1 MSTDPI
7 GKSPDRRKLIAVTYL
22 DIVGYSRLIG
32 LDDVGTLERLRT
44 LRRNLIDPAIDEHGG
59 KVVQTGGDSLLI
71 VFDSID
77 GAVRCAVQVQQQI
90 PIHDGGQPSEQAIRF
105 RVGINI
111 GDAIANGTD
120 LHGDAVNVVAR
131 LQAECPPGGICV
143 TRAVRDHMR
152 GRFDLTFEEL
162 GALSLKNIAHPVEAF
177 VLKLTADPFKPEPKE
192 RSLAVE
198 IRGALPLP
206 GKPSIAVLAFTNMSG
221 DLDQEYFSDGIADDI
236 ITELSRSRALFVIAR
251 NSSFI
256 YKGRAVDVKQVAR
269 ELGVRYVVEG
279 GVRRSGTRIRVTAQ
293 LIDAETGNHLWAE
306 RFNREIEDV
315 FAIQDEITDAIVTAI
330 RPAVADAEFRRAL
343 RKPPE
348 SLDAW
353 ETYLRGQ
360 WHYGQRTAADH
371 ERAKQ
376 LFQRAV
382 ANDATFSAPYVAL
395 AHAYLDDCGAFGTRS
410 VEDAAELSAGWARKA
425 LAIDP
430 EDADARAM
438 VAWTALVAGNS
449 DEACE
454 QVLLAR
460 TSNPNSAM
468 AILIEAHVLLFTG
481 RAVDARQGL
490 TACFRVDPRGPDS
503 HWVVHQFAISYYSE
517 GDYLKSVEAA
527 RRALARHPE
536 VSGTYRWLAA
546 ALGQLDRTQEAKAAL
561 NKAVELSP
569 RSFEFYTH
577 RRPPWHRPEDY
588 EHMLDGLRK
597 AGWDG

>member
-1 MSTDPI
+1 M
-7 GKSPDRRKLIAVTYL
+7 
-22 DIVGYSRLIG
+22 
-32 LDDVGTLERLRT
+32 
-44 LRRNLIDPAIDEHGG
+44 
-59 KVVQTGGDSLLI
+59 
-71 VFDSID
+71 
-77 GAVRCAVQVQQQI
+77 CA
-90 PIHDGGQPSEQAIRF
+90 A
-105 RVGINI
+105 
-111 GDAIANGTD
+111 
-120 LHGDAVNVVAR
+120 
-131 LQAECPPGGICV
+131 
-143 TRAVRDHMR
+143 TR
-152 GRFDLTFEEL
+152 E
-162 GALSLKNIAHPVEAF
+162 
-177 VLKLTADPFKPEPKE
+177 
-192 RSLAVE
+192 
-198 IRGALPLP
+198 ALPLP
-206 GKPSIAVLAFTNMSG
+206 DKPSIAVLAFTNMSG

-348 SLDAW
+348 SLGAW

-376 LFQRAV
+376 FFQRAV
-382 ANDATFSAPYVAL
+382 AIDATFPAPYVAL
-395 AHAYLDDCGAFGTRS
+395 AHTYLDDCGAFGTRS

-438 VAWTALVAGNS
+438 VAWTALVAGNA
-449 DEACE
+449 DEAYE

-460 TSNPNSAM
+460 ASNPNSAM

-490 TACFRVDPRGPDS
+490 MACLRVDPRGPDS
-503 HWVVHQFAISYYSE
+503 HWVVHQFAISYYFE

-527 RRALARHPE
+527 RRALARYPE

-546 ALGQLDRTQEAKAAL
+546 ALGQLGRTEEAKAAL
-561 NKAVELSP
+561 NRTVELSP

-588 EHMLDGLRK
+588 AHMLDGLRK

>member
-1 MSTDPI
+1 M
-7 GKSPDRRKLIAVTYL
+7 
-22 DIVGYSRLIG
+22 
-32 LDDVGTLERLRT
+32 
-44 LRRNLIDPAIDEHGG
+44 
-59 KVVQTGGDSLLI
+59 
-71 VFDSID
+71 
-77 GAVRCAVQVQQQI
+77 
-90 PIHDGGQPSEQAIRF
+90 
-105 RVGINI
+105 
-111 GDAIANGTD
+111 
-120 LHGDAVNVVAR
+120 
-131 LQAECPPGGICV
+131 
-143 TRAVRDHMR
+143 
-152 GRFDLTFEEL
+152 
-162 GALSLKNIAHPVEAF
+162 
-177 VLKLTADPFKPEPKE
+177 
-192 RSLAVE
+192 
-198 IRGALPLP
+198 
-206 GKPSIAVLAFTNMSG
+206 
-221 DLDQEYFSDGIADDI
+221 
-236 ITELSRSRALFVIAR
+236 
-251 NSSFI
+251 
-256 YKGRAVDVKQVAR
+256 DVKQVAR

-348 SLDAW
+348 SLGAW

-360 WHYGQRTAADH
+360 WHCGQRTAADH

-376 LFQRAV
+376 FFQRAV
-382 ANDATFSAPYVAL
+382 AIDATFPAPYVAL
-395 AHAYLDDCGAFGTRS
+395 AHAYLDDCGAFGSRS
-410 VEDAAELSAGWARKA
+410 VEEAAGLSGGWARKA

-438 VAWTALVAGNS
+438 VAWTALVAGNA
-449 DEACE
+449 DEAYE

-460 TSNPNSAM
+460 ASNPNSAM

-490 TACFRVDPRGPDS
+490 TACLRVDPRGPDS
-503 HWVVHQFAISYYSE
+503 HWVVHQFAISYYFE

-546 ALGQLDRTQEAKAAL
+546 ALGQLGRTEEAKTAL

-569 RSFEFYTH
+569 RSFEFYAH

-597 AGWDG
+597 AGWQG